1 MPRIRSVHPGLF
13 TDEAFV
19 SLSDA
24 AQILLIGLWTECDD
38 QGAFEWKPLTLRM
51 RLRQNRDGPVEPLL
65 AEMEALNCIMS
76 YEHKGRKLGLVRN
89 FRKWQRPKKPNKV
102 YFVPPEFGTYTLPAG
117 NSSEPDH
124 DEQDDVPNSPPFEA
138 TSVPPKAEL
147 APQREEE
154 GGRRL
159 DEGGERK
166 KEVQPQAADPPPSQ
180 ILEIAKTAWNELASD
195 TGIPCVQNFNESRK
209 RALVLRLGDLGGIEG
224 FHALCGKIRG
234 SPMLC
239 GKNERGWKASFDW
252 VLKPANL
259 TKIMEGNYDAADNS
273 HSKPG
278 SITGAFAELDAAI
291 AEARRREAGT
301 SGDAGQE
308 IVGWQ
313 T

>member
-89 FRKWQRPKKPNKV
+89 FRKWQRPKRPNKV

-117 NSSEPDH
+117 NSSEPEH
-124 DEQDDVPNSPPFEA
+124 DEQDDVPNSPPLEA

-147 APQREEE
+147 APQRED
-154 GGRRL
+154 GGGMRL
-159 DEGGERK
+159 DEGGRK
-166 KEVQPQAADPPPSQ
+166 KERPPLSPPDGGAVETRKDFENGKRGGRKNRYSIRSSFEQAVAFIEARD
-180 ILEIAKTAWNELASD
+180 
-195 TGIPCVQNFNESRK
+195 
-209 RALVLRLGDLGGIEG
+209 RA
-224 FHALCGKIRG
+224 
-234 SPMLC
+234 
-239 GKNERGWKASFDW
+239 KASG
-252 VLKPANL
+252 PGGGE
-259 TKIMEGNYDAADNS
+259 EGLPDD
-273 HSKPG
+273 PG
-278 SITGAFAELDAAI
+278 LLS
-291 AEARRREAGT
+291 
-301 SGDAGQE
+301 
-308 IVGWQ
+308 
-313 T
+313 